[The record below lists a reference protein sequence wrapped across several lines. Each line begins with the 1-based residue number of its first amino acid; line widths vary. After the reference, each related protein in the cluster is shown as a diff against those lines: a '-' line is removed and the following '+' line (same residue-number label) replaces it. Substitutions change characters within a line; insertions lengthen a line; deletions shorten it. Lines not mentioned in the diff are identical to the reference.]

1 MLSSQ
6 ISVLKEYSAYNE
18 MGGET
23 TPSFRIL
30 RSQLTEIQIHSCA
43 TIVCI
48 DVLMKDKVGFITTSV
63 ALDPFL
69 LSK

>member
-6 ISVLKEYSAYNE
+6 ILVLKEYSAYNE

-23 TPSFRIL
+23 TPSFQML
-30 RSQLTEIQIHSCA
+30 RSQLTEIQIQSCA
-43 TIVCI
+43 RIVRI
-48 DVLMKDKVGFITTSV
+48 DVLMQDKVDFIPTSV
-63 ALDPFL
+63 ALDAFL